1 MKTRRGTYQNRLWV
15 PRRRRKTQAEPTL
28 AESTPAEPE
37 QARTPQIEAETPEP
51 IPQENVPDPPQLDP
65 TSNQQGANQD
75 QADVNL
81 KDALDKLY
89 SDIKSVPSFSAKIND
104 FLRKN
109 FVHSV
114 HKRIVKKKF
123 PRRKIIARFPFD
135 IWMGDLIEYPQY
147 KFNNLQYVYIL
158 ILIDCFSKKV
168 YCAPMKDK
176 SMVSSVKAFES
187 IFVKLDEFPT
197 HLVTDGGLEFFNSE
211 VRKLFINYGINH
223 YKIPTKTDWKASMVE
238 RVNRTIKSRL
248 QKYFYK
254 NKTKNWIN
262 IIDQVVDNYNNTP
275 HSAIGVAPNEV
286 SESNRKQVYKRLY
299 PNLGLR
305 TVCKLKVGDKVRKLI
320 KKDIYEKGYTKN
332 WSEELYIIVKVKQ
345 SNGVCYYY
353 LESLD
358 HTTIPGI
365 FYYYQLNLVS
375 RHADSS
381 GRTD

>member
-1 MKTRRGTYQNRLWV
+1 
-15 PRRRRKTQAEPTL
+15 
-28 AESTPAEPE
+28 
-37 QARTPQIEAETPEP
+37 
-51 IPQENVPDPPQLDP
+51 
-65 TSNQQGANQD
+65 
-75 QADVNL
+75 
-81 KDALDKLY
+81 
-89 SDIKSVPSFSAKIND
+89 
-104 FLRKN
+104 
-109 FVHSV
+109 
-114 HKRIVKKKF
+114 
-123 PRRKIIARFPFD
+123 
-135 IWMGDLIEYPQY
+135 MGDLIEYPQY

-358 HTTIPGI
+358 HTAIPGI

-381 GRTD
+381 RRTD

>member
-1 MKTRRGTYQNRLWV
+1 MALGRSNWDPSPQ
-15 PRRRRKTQAEPTL
+15 TQPQIQPEISQAATPEQHQEPT
-28 AESTPAEPE
+28 
-37 QARTPQIEAETPEP
+37 QQ
-51 IPQENVPDPPQLDP
+51 PQEP
-65 TSNQQGANQD
+65 TQEPSTNSNQPVESSTVNQG
-75 QADVNL
+75 QADVSL

-109 FVHSV
+109 SVHSV

-147 KFNNLQYVYIL
+147 KFNNLHYVYIL
-158 ILIDCFSKKV
+158 ILIDCFTKKV

-187 IFVKLDEFPT
+187 ILVKLDEFPT
-197 HLVTDGGLEFFNSE
+197 HIVTDGGLEFFNSE
-211 VRKLFINYGINH
+211 VRKLFVNYGINH

-238 RVNRTIKSRL
+238 RVNRTIKSRI

-262 IIDQVVDNYNNTP
+262 IIHQVVDNYNNTP
-275 HSAIGVAPNEV
+275 HSTIGVAPNEV
-286 SESNRKQVYKRLY
+286 TESNRKEVYKRLY

-305 TVCKLKVGDKVRKLI
+305 TVCKLKIGDKVRKLI
-320 KKDIYEKGYTKN
+320 KKDLHQKGYTRN
-332 WSEELYIIVKVKQ
+332 WSEELYVIVKVKQ

-358 HTTIPGI
+358 HTAVPGI

-375 RHADSS
+375 RHADPS
-381 GRTD
+381 GRPS